1 MAKQVI
7 LGAHFPGVN
16 NNTVW
21 SDPAAGSQIA
31 FSSFAHLARTA
42 EAGKFDFFFLAEGLR
57 LREQRGQIHDLDV
70 VGRPNTMTVLAAVA
84 AVTRYLGL
92 AGTIQATYNEPYEIA
107 RQFGT
112 LDHLSDGRAAWNVVT
127 SPDAFTGENFRR
139 GGYLERGD
147 RYERAAAFVQAAR
160 ELWESWPADAIVA
173 DKATGQFL
181 RPASPAAPGDATAG
195 ARPGAGPAAGSPGGA
210 AGSPGSFG
218 IRAFDFDIAGNFT
231 VPRSPQVHP
240 VIMQAGDS
248 DGGREFAAHS
258 ADAIFTRHSTYDAG
272 RAFYA
277 DVKARLARYGRTRD
291 SLKVLPGASFILGDT
306 QGQAEEHARHVRRQQ
321 VSPQTAI
328 LLLEQVWNADLSSFD
343 AEGPLPPFDPD
354 PEAES
359 IIQGRARLHDDKVA
373 TARKWRAIAEEKQ
386 LSIRDLIIEVTGRQV
401 FTGTPSAV
409 AESINR
415 SVQDDACDGFILV
428 PHLIP
433 AGLDEFAAKVVP
445 LLQERGVLRADYP
458 EGTTLRDRMG
468 LPPARPA
475 AAWAAARKE
484 PVHA

>member
-1 MAKQVI
+1 MTKQVI

-16 NNTVW
+16 NHTVW

-42 EAGKFDFFFLAEGLR
+42 EAGLFDFFFLAEGLR
-57 LREQRGQIHDLDV
+57 LREQRGKIHDLDV

-84 AVTRYLGL
+84 AVTEHLGL

-112 LDHLSDGRAAWNVVT
+112 LDHLSGGRAAWNVVT

-147 RYERAAAFVQAAR
+147 RYVRAAEFVQATR
-160 ELWESWPADAIVA
+160 ELWDSWDSDAIVA
-173 DKATGQFL
+173 DPARGEFL
-181 RPASPAAPGDATAG
+181 RPG
-195 ARPGAGPAAGSPGGA
+195 ARRGRFEYSTEN
-210 AGSPGSFG
+210 FG
-218 IRAFDFDIAGNFT
+218 ISGNFT

-240 VIMQAGDS
+240 VILQAGDS

-258 ADAIFTRHSTYDAG
+258 ADGIFTRHSTYDAG

-277 DVKARLARYGRTRD
+277 DVKSRLARYGRSPG
-291 SLKVLPGASFILGDT
+291 SLKVLPGASFVLGDT
-306 QGQAEEHARHVRRQQ
+306 PAEAEERARHIRRQQ

-328 LLLEQVWNADLSSFD
+328 LMLEQVWNTDLSSFD

-354 PEAES
+354 PEAPS
-359 IIQGRARLHDDKVA
+359 IIQGRARMYDDPV
-373 TARKWRAIAEEKQ
+373 TVARKWRALAEEKN
-386 LSIRDLIIEVTGRQV
+386 LSIRDLIIEVTGRQT
-401 FTGTPSAV
+401 FTGTPASV
-409 AESINR
+409 AAEINR

-433 AGLDEFAAKVVP
+433 AGLDEFAATVVP
-445 LLQERGVLRADYP
+445 LLQERGVFRSSYE
-458 EGTTLRDRMG
+458 EGTTLRDRLG
-468 LPPARPA
+468 LGPARPA
-475 AAWAAARKE
+475 ASWAAARRE
-484 PVHA
+484 HADA